1 MKKIVLLGNGGHSK
15 VIQAMIHRTNGY
27 VLSGILDES
36 IEKYYE
42 DDNIFY
48 DNTDNLVNYT
58 HNYLFVIAIGDN
70 SVRNTI
76 IKSNNL
82 TDDNF
87 TSIIDANAIISPDV
101 SIGTGTVIM
110 PGVVINPGSTIGK
123 HSIVNTRA
131 VVEHDNTLGDFVH
144 ISPNATLAGTV
155 NVKDFVHVGSGATV
169 IPNSTIYQ
177 HSVIA
182 AGAVVTEDI
191 EENSLAVG
199 VPAKIVKRS

>member
-27 VLSGILDES
+27 VLVGILDES

-48 DNTDNLVNYT
+48 DNTDNLASYKN
-58 HNYLFVIAIGDN
+58 NYLLVIAIGDN
-70 SVRNTI
+70 YIRDSI
-76 IKSNNL
+76 IKDNNL
-82 TDDNF
+82 ADDNF
-87 TSIIDANAIISPDV
+87 TSIIDANAIIPPDV
-101 SIGTGTVIM
+101 TIGTGTVIM

-155 NVKDFVHVGSGATV
+155 TVKDFVHVGSGATV
-169 IPNSTIYQ
+169 IPNKTVHQ
-177 HSVIA
+177 HSVIG

-191 EENSLAVG
+191 DENSVAVG
-199 VPAKIVKRS
+199 VPAEIVKRR

>member
-1 MKKIVLLGNGGHSK
+1 MKKIILLGNGGHSK

-27 VLSGILDES
+27 ILAGILDES

-42 DDNIFY
+42 DNYVFY
-48 DNTDNLVNYT
+48 DNTNNLTSYKND
-58 HNYLFVIAIGDN
+58 YLFVIAIGDN
-70 SVRNTI
+70 YIRDSI
-76 IKSNNL
+76 IKDNNL

-87 TSIIDANAIISPDV
+87 TSIIDANAIIPPDV
-101 SIGTGTVIM
+101 TIGTGTVIM

-123 HSIVNTRA
+123 HSIINTRA
-131 VVEHDNTLGDFVH
+131 VVEHDNTLGDYVH

-155 NVKDFVHVGSGATV
+155 TVKDFVHVGSGATV

-177 HSVIA
+177 NSIIA

-199 VPAKIVKRS
+199 VPAKIVKRR

>member
-1 MKKIVLLGNGGHSK
+1 MKKIILIGNGGHGR
-15 VIQAMIHRTNGY
+15 VIQAIIHRTEGY
-27 VLSGILDES
+27 ELAGILDEA
-36 IEKYYE
+36 IEGYYE
-42 DDNIFY
+42 KDSIFY
-48 DNTDNLVNYT
+48 DSLDNLSNYIKD
-58 HNYLFVIAIGDN
+58 YLFVIAIGDN
-70 SVRNTI
+70 SVRNSI
-76 IKSNNL
+76 IESNNL

-87 TSIIDANAIISPDV
+87 TSIIDANAIIPSDV
-101 SIGTGTVIM
+101 SIGTGTVVM

-155 NVKDFVHVGSGATV
+155 TVKDFVHVGSGATI
-169 IPNSTIYQ
+169 IPNSTIHQ

>member
-15 VIQAMIHRTNGY
+15 VIQAMIHRTDGY
-27 VLSGILDES
+27 ILAGIVDEA

-42 DDNIFY
+42 DNNIFY
-48 DNTDNLVNYT
+48 DNTDNLTNYK
-58 HNYLFVIAIGDN
+58 NDYLLVIAIGDN
-70 SVRNTI
+70 YIRDSI
-76 IKSNNL
+76 IKDNNL

-87 TSIIDANAIISPDV
+87 TSIIDANAIIPPDV
-101 SIGTGTVIM
+101 NIGTGTVIM

-144 ISPNATLAGTV
+144 ISPNATLTGTV
-155 NVKDFVHVGSGATV
+155 TVKDFVHVGSGATV

-177 HSVIA
+177 NSIIA

-199 VPAKIVKRS
+199 VPAKIVKRR